1 MSKADESAFP
11 SYEFEVLENVGIKVH
26 SGGGLTKREIFAA
39 MALQGLLSDTRIA
52 DGFSDIKK
60 FKEHLAEASVGYADA
75 LLAELAKGKE

>member
-11 SYEFEVLENVGIKVH
+11 MQIHKSQRQECGLEL
-26 SGGGLTKREIFAA
+26 GLTKRELFAA

-60 FKEHLAEASVGYADA
+60 FKEHLAGASVGYADA
-75 LLAELAKGKE
+75 LLAELAKEKSDE